1 MGQSEPPSGRLASLP
16 RLFRIGRDSN
26 GNWVVQDQQ
35 RLCGGLFADR
45 VQAVKFA
52 MFENGNCPQA
62 VIMVPRPP
70 NESMKLL
77 QARAAAEAR
86 TDVSDEICCA
96 MSILPSLRTKS
107 TGDRNSRRPD
117 RRRYKWKISMH
128 PLAGAT
134 IHPPITTGRTL
145 RSSAHIG
152 LP

>member
-62 VIMVPRPP
+62 VIMVPGIL
-70 NESMKLL
+70 EL
-77 QARAAAEAR
+77 
-86 TDVSDEICCA
+86 D
-96 MSILPSLRTKS
+96 MSNKS
-107 TGDRNSRRPD
+107 HAP
-117 RRRYKWKISMH
+117 
-128 PLAGAT
+128 A
-134 IHPPITTGRTL
+134 HPPAYNPL
-145 RSSAHIG
+145 
-152 LP
+152 